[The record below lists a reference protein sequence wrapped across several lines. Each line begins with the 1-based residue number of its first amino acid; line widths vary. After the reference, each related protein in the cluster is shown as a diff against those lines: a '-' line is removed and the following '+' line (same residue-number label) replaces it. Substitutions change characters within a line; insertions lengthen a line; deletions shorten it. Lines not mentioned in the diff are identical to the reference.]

1 MSLGLN
7 LFYSYFICTWGP
19 PLFKFMIFWYMQK
32 PLPNGL
38 VNLFSFWT
46 QVYLG
51 LDLWLFDKSLPT
63 DQVILSNVILRPD
76 RQLCSLPKRNGLWTR
91 WKGTKHFILI
101 FWCSTPFCALKKPQY
116 LFSRLKIA
124 PHAFNDAGLCFH
136 GDLMN
141 CNRYTCHTCLMQC
154 IKMLSAAKGGPSCDM
169 KSFNV
174 TFRGL
179 YSSLLRE
186 KPPFKKLNF

>member
-1 MSLGLN
+1 
-7 LFYSYFICTWGP
+7 
-19 PLFKFMIFWYMQK
+19 MQK
-32 PLPNGL
+32 PLPTAVL
-38 VNLFSFWT
+38 VNLFSFSGAWSLIFWKM
-46 QVYLG
+46 Q
-51 LDLWLFDKSLPT
+51 KPLPT

-91 WKGTKHFILI
+91 WKGAKHFILI

-141 CNRYTCHTCLMQC
+141 CNRYTSYLYYAMYQNVISCKGRSVLWYEIIQC
-154 IKMLSAAKGGPSCDM
+154 CFWNPLIVNWLGKLQTVMKYNTVDLWPCDNFVKGGARPHTMTPCPWI
-169 KSFNV
+169 V
-174 TFRGL
+174 I
-179 YSSLLRE
+179 
-186 KPPFKKLNF
+186 